1 MRTATELRVPV
12 VPQGARTGL
21 SGAANA
27 SDGCIVLSLVK
38 MDRILEINPVDRIA
52 VVEPGVV
59 NATLS
64 RAVGEHGLYYPP
76 DPSSWETCTIGGNI
90 GTASGGLCCV
100 KYGVTAEY
108 VLGLDVVL
116 ADGRLLTTGR
126 RTAKGVAGLRP
137 DPALRR
143 LRGQPR
149 HRRPGRPRPEARS
162 RPSSWSLAAEFAS
175 AAAAC
180 DAVCRIMEG
189 GHVPSL
195 LELMDRTTVKAV
207 NDMANMGLPETTE
220 ALLLAAFDTP
230 DPAADLAA
238 VGALCEAAGATQVV
252 PAEDAAES
260 ELLLQ
265 ARRLS
270 LTALEAV
277 KGTTMID
284 DVCVPRS
291 RLARDAR
298 RRRPR
303 SPRSTSL
310 TIGVCAHA
318 GDGNT
323 HPTVCFDAAD
333 PDESRRARESFDEI
347 MALGLEL
354 GGTITGEHGV
364 GVLKKEWLA
373 RETRPGGRGD
383 AARHQGGLRP
393 AGPPEPGQA
402 VLTRA
407 WGARR
412 AAPALRR
419 LTPRP
424 CDSSRRPRVAQPQV
438 VGRGR
443 GEQLGQAVVDA
454 EPLGLGARRDH
465 PQGPLQPGGHR
476 RRRGLQ
482 ERVAVGRAQRH
493 QDDAAAVDLRRPD
506 PHVAVPARPEHPLH
520 QEFAGERP
528 VHRVVGADV
537 EGDVDGVRVVGA
549 VGEPGR
555 DGDAALGRQDQFELQ
570 LAFHHGVHVGAFL
583 SLLRGPA
590 ERARTRRE
598 REAAGALRDFAESFF
613 AEVRASR
620 CVDARGS
627 VPGKGSEPRDR
638 PVGCGGL
645 IDVEP
650 QTDPRA
656 DTGRRT

>member
-1 MRTATELRVPV
+1 MSSALIEALRAGLPADAVLTDPDVTSSYAHDMASFCAAGSPAAVVLPRTVEQVQHVLRTATELRVPV

-21 SGAANA
+21 SGGANA
-27 SDGCIVLSLVK
+27 TDGCVVLSLVK
-38 MDRILEINPVDRIA
+38 MDRILEINPVDRVA

-59 NATLS
+59 NAALS
-64 RAVGEHGLYYPP
+64 RAVAAHGLAYPP

-116 ADGRLLTTGR
+116 ADGRLLRTGR
-126 RTAKGVAGLRP
+126 RTAKGVAGYDLTRLFVGSEGSLGVVVRAIL
-137 DPALRR
+137 ALKP
-143 LRGQPR
+143 QP
-149 HRRPGRPRPEARS
+149 PQQLV
-162 RPSSWSLAAEFAS
+162 LAAEFAS

-180 DAVCRIMEG
+180 DAVCKIMEG

-195 LELMDRTTVKAV
+195 LELMDRTTIRAV
-207 NDMANMGLPETTE
+207 NSLAHMGLPETTE

-230 DPAADLAA
+230 DPTADLAA

-291 RLARDAR
+291 RLGDMLDGVERIADKYA
-298 RRRPR
+298 
-303 SPRSTSL
+303 L

-373 RETRPGGRGD
+373 RELGPVGVEMQRAVK
-383 AARHQGGLRP
+383 AAF
-393 AGPPEPGQA
+393 
-402 VLTRA
+402 
-407 WGARR
+407 
-412 AAPALRR
+412 
-419 LTPRP
+419 
-424 CDSSRRPRVAQPQV
+424 
-438 VGRGR
+438 
-443 GEQLGQAVVDA
+443 
-454 EPLGLGARRDH
+454 
-465 PQGPLQPGGHR
+465 
-476 RRRGLQ
+476 
-482 ERVAVGRAQRH
+482 
-493 QDDAAAVDLRRPD
+493 D
-506 PHVAVPARPEHPLH
+506 PHH
-520 QEFAGERP
+520 
-528 VHRVVGADV
+528 
-537 EGDVDGVRVVGA
+537 
-549 VGEPGR
+549 
-555 DGDAALGRQDQFELQ
+555 
-570 LAFHHGVHVGAFL
+570 
-583 SLLRGPA
+583 LLN
-590 ERARTRRE
+590 
-598 REAAGALRDFAESFF
+598 
-613 AEVRASR
+613 
-620 CVDARGS
+620 
-627 VPGKGSEPRDR
+627 PGK
-638 PVGCGGL
+638 L
-645 IDVEP
+645 F
-650 QTDPRA
+650 
-656 DTGRRT
+656 